1 MINKFIIFAS
11 TKVEAIDIG
20 DFLYI
25 STVFTYN

>member
-20 DFLYI
+20 DFLCI
-25 STVFTYN
+25 SSIFTCN